1 MSQPISPVCTNC
13 GRYCGCEPFD
23 TEALAEM
30 LAAIRAA
37 RTNLQHEFDGG
48 LTSTPVTQALTAL
61 NVAMAAAR
69 SAPRS
74 DATS

>member
-37 RTNLQHEFDGG
+37 RTSLQDEFDGG
-48 LTSTPVTQALTAL
+48 LTSPRVSTALTMLAVAL
-61 NVAMAAAR
+61 AAAGR
-69 SAPRS
+69 V
-74 DATS
+74 